1 MDTKIKNLGLRRWS
15 KNLNGQ
21 LMSQGPWVQFLLA
34 SILRISH
41 FSFYIALE
49 K

>member
-1 MDTKIKNLGLRRWS
+1 MDTKIKNLGLWRWS
-15 KNLNGQ
+15 KSLNGQ
-21 LMSQGPWVQFLLA
+21 LMSQGPWVQFPLV
-34 SILRISH
+34 SILKISH